1 VCWGNRGVHSHRRS
15 FFLFSFFLFLQRP
28 FYWSFQELK
37 TYVQQH
43 GVDGKVNGHNDK
55 DLWHA
60 IQTLIVKTILSA
72 EYKLANHA
80 KKNVQH
86 EGNCFE
92 LLGVDVLVDHHL
104 KPWLVEVNPDP
115 DMSAH
120 AGFALAYETKGKMLN
135 DLTSLLSI
143 DQNDASVAKLGTKE
157 YEKERQGLASLLL
170 QAGKEP
176 GGAQKHGPRH
186 QYLSVFEKNK
196 CNLKAAVLACGVQ
209 TRKDA
214 LLIAGSEIEINRKK
228 KWQRLVPSTTTSKKT
243 DEDYLNWFYEKK
255 KTDLLLNCWENQVFE
270 CSQIVLGNK

>member
-1 VCWGNRGVHSHRRS
+1 VCTHTAVLS
-15 FFLFSFFLFLQRP
+15 FFSFFLFLQRP

-104 KPWLVEVNPDP
+104 NGSLKSIQTQTCRPMLVLHWRMKP
-115 DMSAH
+115 
-120 AGFALAYETKGKMLN
+120 KGK
-135 DLTSLLSI
+135 
-143 DQNDASVAKLGTKE
+143 
-157 YEKERQGLASLLL
+157 
-170 QAGKEP
+170 
-176 GGAQKHGPRH
+176 
-186 QYLSVFEKNK
+186 
-196 CNLKAAVLACGVQ
+196 C
-209 TRKDA
+209 
-214 LLIAGSEIEINRKK
+214 
-228 KWQRLVPSTTTSKKT
+228 
-243 DEDYLNWFYEKK
+243 
-255 KTDLLLNCWENQVFE
+255 
-270 CSQIVLGNK
+270 

>member
-1 VCWGNRGVHSHRRS
+1 VCTHTAVLS
-15 FFLFSFFLFLQRP
+15 FFFSFFLFLQRP

-37 TYVQQH
+37 AYVQQH

-170 QAGKEP
+170 QAGKGP
-176 GGAQKHGPRH
+176 GGAQEHGPRH

-209 TRKDA
+209 TRRDA
-214 LLIAGSEIEINRKK
+214 LLIAGSEIEFNRKK

-243 DEDYLNWFYEKK
+243 DKDYLNWFYEKK

-270 CSQIVLGNK
+270 CSQRDRARK